1 LFGFP
6 NYQRL
11 RIEAKA
17 ECESGLDPESI
28 VAVDA
33 GDSFRKVQ
41 TVSHQRMGKVGIRES
56 SASVGIV
63 CKPTQLGS
71 IVEVKRIG
79 GEFWRVKKR
88 QSSTDLSCARTGLT
102 NGLDAPQ
109 TQR

>member
-41 TVSHQRMGKVGIRES
+41 TVSHQRMGKAGIRES
-56 SASVGIV
+56 SASVGMIGA
-63 CKPTQLGS
+63 GS
-71 IVEVKRIG
+71 DQGNILI
-79 GEFWRVKKR
+79 
-88 QSSTDLSCARTGLT
+88 
-102 NGLDAPQ
+102 
-109 TQR
+109 

>member
-1 LFGFP
+1 LGFS

-41 TVSHQRMGKVGIRES
+41 TVSHQRMGKAGIRES
-56 SASVGIV
+56 SASVALFASRPNWG
-63 CKPTQLGS
+63 QLS
-71 IVEVKRIG
+71 RSRES
-79 GEFWRVKKR
+79 GENFRE
-88 QSSTDLSCARTGLT
+88 
-102 NGLDAPQ
+102 
-109 TQR
+109 